1 MYATDIYPMVESKA
15 PQSQH
20 QQQDDLA
27 VRVESKS
34 VVDEEAEADL
44 AEAVV
49 QKIQE
54 DRENQQKE
62 AKVDEQMVIEAAI
75 AEVDKKPA
83 VPDPFAALKSIF
95 KL

>member
-1 MYATDIYPMVESKA
+1 MVESKEDDVMIQA
-15 PQSQH
+15 PQPQ
-20 QQQDDLA
+20 QQQDDVA
-27 VRVESKS
+27 VTVTSKS

-54 DRENQQKE
+54 DREKQQKE
-62 AKVDEQMVIEAAI
+62 AKVDEQMVIEAAT

-83 VPDPFAALKSIF
+83 GPDPFAALKSIF